1 MTQKN
6 KALRHVTKCLNSMIA
21 LRELLVARLLMT
33 TVFAVGFLPLL
44 AVGDGREAGA
54 VTSDSAVAV
63 FALRGNMV
71 VSVDFDGS
79 WNFRG
84 RCRGE

>member
-1 MTQKN
+1 M
-6 KALRHVTKCLNSMIA
+6 AR
-21 LRELLVARLLMT
+21 LLVAA
-33 TVFAVGFLPLL
+33 VFAVGFLPLL

-54 VTSDSAVAV
+54 VTSYSAVAV

-71 VSVDFDGS
+71 VSVDFDSSGS
-79 WNFRG
+79 LSS